1 MVEPFEAPGVRGF
14 LHQPDARNGHVLLLT
29 HGAGSDCRTPLLTG
43 LARGFE
49 NSGYTVLRYDLP
61 YRQQRPKGPPY
72 PTGAMRDREGIGQ
85 AVEAVRG
92 LARGQLVLG
101 GHSYGGRQSAMLAA
115 ATPGIADSLLLLS
128 YPLHPPDKPENK
140 RTAFFADLRVPALF
154 VHGTRD
160 PFASLEELRDAMALI
175 PARTD
180 LLAVE
185 GAAHDLKRAADLGI
199 DLIARLEALLS

>member
-14 LHQPDARNGHVLLLT
+14 LHQPDAPNGHVLLLT

-72 PTGAMRDREGIGQ
+72 PAGAMRDREGIGK

-140 RTAFFADLRVPALF
+140 RTAFFGDVRVPALF